1 MNATP
6 LRTYCL
12 AGLLGAGLLITVMAA
27 AGETPTPAPIVPETK
42 DQPARPVPVYQ
53 PPRRG
58 SPAVRVGGATRGAG
72 DPLPALHVLAPDHI
86 ALTVQAQPVFQWY
99 LSKPAT
105 VRFEFALVSENNI
118 DPVLEHDFGVI
129 QSDGIQQLDLAATDI
144 TLEPGV
150 PYQWSV
156 ALIPDEAA
164 RSGDVVASGMI
175 ERIAMPADL
184 AARLAGST
192 SDYEQA
198 IAYAEAGIWYD
209 ALAILSELIRE
220 NPDDATLRTQR
231 AALLEQVGL
240 PAVGLPEPSSE

>member
-1 MNATP
+1 MNGAT
-6 LRTYCL
+6 LRRHCL
-12 AGLLGAGLLITVMAA
+12 AGLLGAGLLMTVIPA
-27 AGETPTPAPIVPETK
+27 AGETPPPAPIVPETK
-42 DQPARPVPVYQ
+42 DKPAQPVPVYQ

-86 ALTVQAQPVFQWY
+86 ALTVQPQPVFQWY

-118 DPVLEHDFGVI
+118 EPVLEHDFGVI
-129 QSDGIQQLDLAATDI
+129 QSDGIQQLDLADTDI

-175 ERIAMPADL
+175 ERVSVPPDLEMHLSNSGDDSARAM
-184 AARLAGST
+184 
-192 SDYEQA
+192 
-198 IAYAEAGIWYD
+198 AYASAGIWYD
-209 ALAILSELIRE
+209 ALATLSKLIHE
-220 NPDDATLRTQR
+220 NPADATLRSQR
-231 AALLEQVGL
+231 AALLTQVGL
-240 PAVGLPEPSSE
+240 PAVGLPEPTTE